1 MNVPSLVV
9 NENTYLTSPV
19 SICLHLS
26 KISGTKSFLFGTS
39 TSDET
44 SVVSYVENA
53 KNSSNMV
60 KDFNSDLATKT
71 YFL

>member
-1 MNVPSLVV
+1 LVV

-19 SICLHLS
+19 SICLHLA
-26 KISGTKSFLFGTS
+26 KISGTKSFLFGNS

-53 KNSSNMV
+53 KNSSNLV
-60 KDFNSDLATKT
+60 KDFNEDLSTKT